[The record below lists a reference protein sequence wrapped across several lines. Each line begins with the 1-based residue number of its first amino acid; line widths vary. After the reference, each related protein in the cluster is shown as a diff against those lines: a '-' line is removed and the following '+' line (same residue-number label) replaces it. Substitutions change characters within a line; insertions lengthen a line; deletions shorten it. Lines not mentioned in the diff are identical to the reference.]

1 MEETTLQADV
11 DVSDESSDV
20 EDASTTYVPPAK
32 KFRRKTSRDIR
43 FIKEEML
50 SLRASIQ
57 RIVPA
62 CLKDQLT
69 TVFRCCI
76 CRTVPIRPP
85 IVVSSCC
92 GNILGCKGCIDQL
105 MTEDD
110 STELQCPL
118 CRSTEF
124 SASRLNGLDGVMSA
138 FDSYSHITARE
149 ADD

>member
-1 MEETTLQADV
+1 MTVYVYAGLAFWRAPRRKVYAVEETTLQADV

-20 EDASTTYVPPAK
+20 EDTSTTYVPPAK

-43 FIKEEML
+43 SIKEEMS

-76 CRTVPIRPP
+76 MPI
-85 IVVSSCC
+85 SANQTSHSCFK
-92 GNILGCKGCIDQL
+92 LLWQH
-105 MTEDD
+105 
-110 STELQCPL
+110 P
-118 CRSTEF
+118 
-124 SASRLNGLDGVMSA
+124 RL
-138 FDSYSHITARE
+138 
-149 ADD
+149 